1 VPPRRITAGHREFDA
16 GSTQGRRQMQFGVQF
31 FPAVDHTD
39 KSAADY
45 FAESLA
51 IAEEADTLGFTHART
66 VEHYFTRYGGYS
78 PNPIVFLSAVSQRTR
93 ALRLVT
99 GAVLPVFNHPFKL
112 AGEIAMLDGISG
124 GRLDV
129 GFARAFLPHEF
140 RRFGIS
146 PDESHARFRE
156 GLEQIELLL
165 TRENASHRG
174 EFHSFEN
181 VTSLPRPTQTPRPKF
196 YIAATQTPESFEFA
210 GSKGYALMAIP
221 IGPIGPLL
229 ARYREAWRAAG
240 HPGDGEVMVAFHMLC
255 HRDARLAREI
265 ARPPFEEYFRA
276 LNEAVGEWERGTTS
290 KDYRDY
296 DTSAR
301 ALRAFTLDGQIASG
315 GAWVGT
321 PEEIR
326 AIIRRVVET
335 IGTFEHAS
343 LQINFGALDLREAQ
357 RSMRLF
363 AAEVMPEFADAA
375 PAGRQPAPLAQAW

>member
-1 VPPRRITAGHREFDA
+1 
-16 GSTQGRRQMQFGVQF
+16 MQFGVQF
-31 FPAVDHTD
+31 FPAIDHTD

-45 FAESLA
+45 YAESLA
-51 IAEEADTLGFTHART
+51 IAEEAETLGFRHART

-78 PNPIVFLSAVSQRTR
+78 PNPIVFLTAMSQRTKTM
-93 ALRLVT
+93 RLVT

-129 GFARAFLPHEF
+129 GFARAFLLHEF

-146 PDESHARFRE
+146 PDESQARFRE

-165 TRENASHRG
+165 TQENATHRG
-174 EFHSFEN
+174 DFHSFEN

-210 GSKGYALMAIP
+210 GRKGYSLMAIP

-229 ARYREAWRAAG
+229 ELYRKSWRDAG
-240 HPGDGEVMVAFHMLC
+240 HPGDGEVMVAFHMFC
-255 HRDARLAREI
+255 HQDGGLAREI

-276 LNEAVGEWERGTTS
+276 LNEAAGDWSRGTTS

-296 DTSAR
+296 DTSMR
-301 ALRAFTLDGQIASG
+301 KLRSFTLDGQIEAG

-321 PEEIR
+321 PNEIR
-326 AIIRRVVET
+326 DIIRRV
-335 IGTFEHAS
+335 IGAIGKFEHAS
-343 LQINFGALDLREAQ
+343 LQINFGALDVHEAQ
-357 RSMRLF
+357 KSMRLF
-363 AAEVMPEFADAA
+363 AAEVMPAFAEAA
-375 PAGRQPAPLAQAW
+375 PSTRQAAPLARAR